1 MSVPTFKPWFN
12 NNSKSNELKK
22 SKQTKASIEFRK
34 TVNDV
39 KVCYLLLLVYA
50 CAGSFVS
57 FLAGRLVHGIASA
70 FTSIAALSILAELY
84 SSDLERSKVMGVAMG
99 GVAFGVVGKP

>member
-1 MSVPTFKPWFN
+1 M
-12 NNSKSNELKK
+12 
-22 SKQTKASIEFRK
+22 
-34 TVNDV
+34 
-39 KVCYLLLLVYA
+39 
-50 CAGSFVS
+50 S

-99 GVAFGVVGKP
+99 GVAFGVVGKPFINTFLKTVIIMLGMHNSTYIKNYRQSKITLQHSVHFV

>member
-1 MSVPTFKPWFN
+1 M
-12 NNSKSNELKK
+12 
-22 SKQTKASIEFRK
+22 
-34 TVNDV
+34 
-39 KVCYLLLLVYA
+39 
-50 CAGSFVS
+50 S

-99 GVAFGVVGKP
+99 GVAFGVVGKPFIIKFRHFFKNHRQSKLHYNIMCTLCIPRINYLSVEN

>member
-1 MSVPTFKPWFN
+1 M
-12 NNSKSNELKK
+12 
-22 SKQTKASIEFRK
+22 
-34 TVNDV
+34 
-39 KVCYLLLLVYA
+39 LLLVYA

-99 GVAFGVVGKP
+99 GVAFGVVGKPFINKFLKTVIIMLGMHNSTFY

>member
-1 MSVPTFKPWFN
+1 M
-12 NNSKSNELKK
+12 
-22 SKQTKASIEFRK
+22 
-34 TVNDV
+34 
-39 KVCYLLLLVYA
+39 
-50 CAGSFVS
+50 S

-99 GVAFGVVGKP
+99 GVAFGVVGKPFIIKFLKTVIIYYARHAQLDILLKIIDNQKLRYNILCTLCNPRINGLSVEY